1 MFQTTNQLWSFMAKV
16 WSKVSSKAFKLPHP
30 RPRPGNLSPAT
41 SSLVLPGPRAA
52 GCPAKPS
59 VSKLESP
66 GYHHHSARRNQ
77 QISPTFQWFQP
88 SFSIRV
94 YVHELAVTGND
105 LPPPRL
111 ETACQTLQG
120 GHFFHVQQA
129 LKLARLDMDLFKR
142 PFCSEAIGCSPT
154 NLAAFR

>member
-1 MFQTTNQLWSFMAKV
+1 LFFLAL
-16 WSKVSSKAFKLPHP
+16 ALPD
-30 RPRPGNLSPAT
+30 
-41 SSLVLPGPRAA
+41 VLPSHQFQNWKVQDTIIILQEEINKSHP
-52 GCPAKPS
+52 PS
-59 VSKLESP
+59 SGFNPL
-66 GYHHHSARRNQ
+66 
-77 QISPTFQWFQP
+77 
-88 SFSIRV
+88 FSIRV